1 MTTDLGAART
11 TLMYSVHRI
20 RDLVSN
26 PVVVLDSDRPL
37 TYLWSEFSQAP
48 DGATCMAALVELR
61 DRLGLIVSAANR
73 ARDVLFLI
81 EGEKLRIAE
90 DAACD
95 PVPRAEGDTHNV
107 DLCKF
112 MDRMTLVRRA
122 GKAVSD
128 EEKVR

>member
-1 MTTDLGAART
+1 MTTDLGTART

-61 DRLGLIVSAANR
+61 VRLESIVCVANR
-73 ARDVLFLI
+73 ARDLLFLI
-81 EGEKLRIAE
+81 EG
-90 DAACD
+90 ACD
-95 PVPRAEGDTHNV
+95 PVPHAEGDTHNV

-128 EEKVR
+128 E